1 MIRNR
6 ITDLEETDSF
16 WPSFTDLLTT
26 VILVILLFLLF
37 NLFMRQSQLAQLE
50 EQEAE
55 LSYYQSEIE
64 ELMGIRAEIA
74 EDISTAFAE
83 SDLDIDV
90 DQQTGAIR
98 FSGNVLFEFDS
109 DEIRV
114 EFKEKLQEFIPKYM
128 GIILAPE
135 YQEHIAEIVI
145 EGHTDDV
152 GSYMYNLELSQERA
166 YSVSRYIL
174 SDDFPSYPEQEILKE
189 LITANG
195 RSKSRLI
202 KDHSGQVNREKSRRV
217 EFKFRL
223 RDEELMEDMLEIIR
237 QS

>member
-6 ITDLEETDSF
+6 ITNFEETDSF

-26 VILVILLFLLF
+26 VILVILLFLVF
-37 NLFMRQSQLAQLE
+37 NLFMRQSQLTKLK

-55 LSYYQSEIE
+55 LAYYQTEIE
-64 ELMGIRAEIA
+64 QLMGIRAEIA
-74 EDISTAFAE
+74 EEITTAFAE
-83 SDLDIDV
+83 SNLDIDV

-109 DEIRV
+109 DEIRD

-135 YQEHIAEIVI
+135 YRDHIAEIVI
-145 EGHTDDV
+145 EGHTDDI

-174 SDDFPSYPEQEILKE
+174 SDEFPSYPEQKILQE

-202 KDHSGQVNREKSRRV
+202 KHETGQVNRKKSRRV

-223 RDEELMEDMLEIIR
+223 KDEELMEEMLEVIKQR
-237 QS
+237 

>member
-1 MIRNR
+1 MIRKR
-6 ITDLEETDSF
+6 ITDLEEADSF

-26 VILVILLFLLF
+26 IILVILLFLVF
-37 NLFMRQSQLAQLE
+37 NLFLRQSQLTKLE

-55 LSYYQSEIE
+55 LSYYQGEIE

-74 EDISTAFAE
+74 EEISTAFAE
-83 SDLDIDV
+83 SDLDIAV

-109 DEIRV
+109 NEIRE

-135 YQEHIAEIVI
+135 YREHIAEIVI

-174 SDDFPSYPEQEILKE
+174 SDEFPSYPEQEILKE

-202 KDHSGQVNREKSRRV
+202 KNQSGQINREKSRRV

-223 RDEELMEDMLEIIR
+223 RDEELMEDMLEIIK

>member
-1 MIRNR
+1 VIRNR
-6 ITDLEETDSF
+6 ITNFEETDSF

-26 VILVILLFLLF
+26 VILVILLFLVF
-37 NLFMRQSQLAQLE
+37 NLFMRQSQLTKLK

-55 LSYYQSEIE
+55 LAYYQTEIE
-64 ELMGIRAEIA
+64 QLMGIRAEIA
-74 EDISTAFAE
+74 EEITTAFAE
-83 SDLDIDV
+83 SNLDIDV

-109 DEIRV
+109 DEIRD

-135 YQEHIAEIVI
+135 YRDHIAEIVI
-145 EGHTDDV
+145 EGHTDDI

-174 SDDFPSYPEQEILKE
+174 SDEFPSYPEQKILQE

-202 KDHSGQVNREKSRRV
+202 KHETGQVNRKKSRRV

-223 RDEELMEDMLEIIR
+223 KDEELMEEMLEVIKQR
-237 QS
+237 

>member
-6 ITDLEETDSF
+6 ITNFEETDSF

-26 VILVILLFLLF
+26 VILVILLFLVF
-37 NLFMRQSQLAQLE
+37 NLFMRQNQLTRLK

-55 LSYYQSEIE
+55 LAYYQTEIE
-64 ELMGIRAEIA
+64 QLMGIRAEIA
-74 EDISTAFAE
+74 EEITTAFAE
-83 SDLDIDV
+83 SNLDIDV

-109 DEIRV
+109 DEIRD

-135 YQEHIAEIVI
+135 YRDHIAEIVI
-145 EGHTDDV
+145 EGHTDDI

-174 SDDFPSYPEQEILKE
+174 SDEFPSYPEQKILQE

-202 KDHSGQVNREKSRRV
+202 KHETGQVNRKKSRRV

-223 RDEELMEDMLEIIR
+223 KDEELMEEMLEITR
-237 QS
+237 QR